1 MEAGDSEAA
10 QKLFSS
16 LFFKTENIHPVSRG
30 AIHRH
35 LTAMEEKSGDVHI
48 EKCSSVQ

>member
-10 QKLFSS
+10 QKLFS
-16 LFFKTENIHPVSRG
+16 FFIFQTENIHPVSRG

-35 LTAMEEKSGDVHI
+35 LTAREEKSGDVHI
-48 EKCSSVQ
+48 ENCSSVQ